1 MTDSYTKSVLTVIA
15 VALVILVV
23 QNSLLAAS
31 AQRNTG
37 CGNTMNAQQPCTVVW
52 QSALPVRVS
61 QF

>member
-31 AQRNTG
+31 AKQNTG
-37 CGNTMNAQQPCTVVW
+37 CGNTMQQPCTVVW
-52 QSALPVRVS
+52 HSALPVRVS

>member
-23 QNSLLAAS
+23 QNGLLAAS
-31 AQRNTG
+31 AQQNTG
-37 CGNTMNAQQPCTVVW
+37 CGNAQQPCTVVW
-52 QSALPVRVS
+52 HSALPVRVS